1 MRKNLFTFAE
11 FSFIIIIYYH
21 GWVKGWNKMKKVLS
35 LIVVLC
41 MVFSFASFNAGA
53 ADYALAIH
61 NNVAVM
67 VGTTTAIAQ
76 NSIVTLPTAP
86 VIVDDRMLVPV
97 RFAAE
102 AFNGTVEWHDDNQ
115 EIDITFGQD
124 RTVQMVIGSKYISVD
139 GQVYISDVAPQIIDG
154 STMLPVN
161 FLATTVLG
169 RYVYYDDAT
178 KMAVIT
184 TRKNLS
190 DRDTEAVAAIAG
202 AITSGVL
209 PEIVIQAAVEDTAA
223 GALGGSNAETGKL
236 AVASVYADQEPE
248 PDNNAQCLIDGSTGT
263 RWASQGAASA
273 VIDLGSAKPVTH
285 VRVAVWKPSERSTN
299 YSLEVSTNGTS
310 YTKIFDGSSSGST
323 YDSYDVNDTI
333 RYVRINPNGT
343 SAGDWAS
350 ILEVE
355 VWNGTAAAASGTV
368 KPVSVT
374 ADQEPQ
380 PENGKENVFDDDL
393 ETRWACQGTGTLI
406 ADLGSAMTVTSI
418 ELNFWKYSERT
429 TTYELQVS
437 ANGSAYTTV
446 YSGSSSLGSQYD
458 VRAVNQSIRYIKFIG
473 KGTSEGDWTSLNDM
487 VIRTSGGSSA
497 GTAATTTVASG
508 GGTVLTAPT
517 GTMATISVA
526 SITVSQTPEAEN
538 NASNLV
544 DGDKQTVWASQGDA
558 TAVIDL
564 GSSKTISCVGVA
576 MKMYEDT
583 RTIPYEV
590 EVSADGINYTT
601 VFEGDSEPMTNT
613 TKYVS
618 VGSAARYIRVAAH
631 GNTISGWNS
640 IAEIEV
646 YTN

>member
-1 MRKNLFTFAE
+1 
-11 FSFIIIIYYH
+11 
-21 GWVKGWNKMKKVLS
+21 MKKVLS

-41 MVFSFASFNAGA
+41 MVFSFASFNVGA

-67 VGTTTAIAQ
+67 VGTTNAIAW
-76 NSIVTLPTAP
+76 NTIVTLPTAP

-102 AFNGTVEWHDDNQ
+102 AFNGTVEWHDENQ

-169 RYVYYDDAT
+169 RYVYYDDTT

-190 DRDTEAVAAIAG
+190 ERDTEAIATIAG

-223 GALGGSNAETGKL
+223 GAIGGSGAETGKL
-236 AVASVYADQEPE
+236 TVASVYADQEPE
-248 PDNNAQCLIDGSTGT
+248 PENNAQCLIDGSTGT
-263 RWASQGAASA
+263 RWASQGSGMA
-273 VIDLGSAKPVTH
+273 VIDLGSAKPVTN
-285 VRVAVWKPSERSTN
+285 VRVAVWKPTERVTY
-299 YSLEVSTNGTS
+299 YSVEVSKNGTS
-310 YTKIFDGSSSGST
+310 YTKIFDGESSGST

-333 RYVRINPNGT
+333 RYIRINTNGT
-343 SAGDWAS
+343 SANDWAS

-355 VWNGTAAAASGTV
+355 AWNGAATAAAGTI

-374 ADQEPQ
+374 VDQEPQ
-380 PENGKENVFDDDL
+380 PENSKEGVFDDDL

-406 ADLGSAMTVTSI
+406 ADLGSAMNVTSI
-418 ELNFWKYSERT
+418 ELSFWKYSERT

-437 ANGSAYTTV
+437 ANGSTYTNI
-446 YSGSSSLGSQYD
+446 YSGTSSLGSQYD

-497 GTAATTTVASG
+497 GTAVTTAPVASG
-508 GGTVLTAPT
+508 GGTVLTSPT
-517 GTMATISVA
+517 GTKATISAA

-538 NASNLV
+538 NANNLV
-544 DGDKQTVWASQGDA
+544 DGDRETVWASQGDA
-558 TAVIDL
+558 TAVVDL
-564 GSSKTISCVGVA
+564 GSSKTVSCVGVA
-576 MKMYEDT
+576 MKMYEDN

-590 EVSADGINYTT
+590 EVSADGTNYTT
-601 VFEGDSEPMTNT
+601 VFQGDSEPMTNT
-613 TKYVS
+613 PKYVS
-618 VGSAARYIRVAAH
+618 VGSAVRYIRISAH

>member
-1 MRKNLFTFAE
+1 
-11 FSFIIIIYYH
+11 
-21 GWVKGWNKMKKVLS
+21 MKKLLS
-35 LIVVLC
+35 LVVVLC
-41 MVFSFASFNAGA
+41 MLSSFASLDAGA

-61 NNVAVM
+61 NNAAVM
-67 VGTTTAIAQ
+67 AGSTTAIAK

-102 AFNGTVEWHDDNQ
+102 AFNGVVEWHEENR
-115 EIDITFGQD
+115 EVDIAFGKD
-124 RTVQMVIGSKYISVD
+124 RTVQMVIGSKNISVN
-139 GQVYISDVAPQIIDG
+139 GQVYVSDVAPQIIDG

-169 RYVYYDDAT
+169 RYVYYDDAS

-184 TRKNLS
+184 TRKCLS
-190 DRDTEAVAAIAG
+190 ERDTEAVAAIAG

-209 PEIVIQAAVEDTAA
+209 PEIVIQAALEDTVA
-223 GALGGSNAETGKL
+223 GAMGGTGAETGKL
-236 AVASVYADQEPE
+236 KIASAYADQEPE
-248 PDNNAQCLIDGSTGT
+248 PENNAQCMIDGSTGT
-263 RWASQGAASA
+263 RWAAQGAASG

-285 VRVAVWKPSERSTN
+285 IRVAVWKPTERATN
-299 YSLEVSTNGTS
+299 YSLEVSANGS
-310 YTKIFDGSSSGST
+310 NYKKIFDGASSGST

-333 RYVRINPNGT
+333 RYIRINTNGT
-343 SAGDWAS
+343 SVGEWTS

-355 VWNGTAAAASGTV
+355 AWNGTATESAASGTV

-380 PENGKENVFDDDL
+380 PENGKDNPFDGDL

-418 ELNFWKYSERT
+418 ELSFWKYAERT
-429 TTYELQVS
+429 TNYELQVS
-437 ANGSAYTTV
+437 ANGSTYTNI

-487 VIRTSGGSSA
+487 IIRTSGGASSQGA
-497 GTAATTTVASG
+497 VTTPVSG
-508 GGTVLTAPT
+508 SGGTVLTAPT
-517 GTMATISVA
+517 GTKVTVA
-526 SITVSQTPEAEN
+526 ASSITVSQTPEPEN
-538 NASNLV
+538 NANNLI
-544 DGDKQTVWASQGDA
+544 DGDRETVWASQGDA
-558 TAVIDL
+558 TAVFDL

-576 MKMYEDT
+576 MKMYDDS

-590 EVSADGINYTT
+590 EVSADGTSYTT
-601 VFEGDSEPMTNT
+601 IFQGDSEPSTNT
-613 TKYVS
+613 PKYVS
-618 VGSAARYIRVAAH
+618 VGSAARYVRISAH
-631 GNTISGWNS
+631 GNTVSGWNS
-640 IAEIEV
+640 IAEIEI